1 MARCHPQRRLFT
13 VDLTA
18 DDYQT
23 LRLAAAQAQV
33 PMTVYVRQAL
43 HYVWGFPTPHP
54 AAPPAA
60 LPQETTR

>member
-1 MARCHPQRRLFT
+1 MSKFNPQRRLFT

-54 AAPPAA
+54 AAPPEGR
-60 LPQETTR
+60 LKETPS